1 MKLTTLFSAVNGNT
15 FVGIDTKT
23 VPVLA
28 GGKGNPMQ
36 GRVTKVM
43 TGASVMVFQNKN
55 SNGYEN
61 MVKRRLEKEG
71 KNPESFSLG
80 KRTWGERVEGT
91 PVVEHKGQEYLEV
104 IFLKTGAVQYELD
117 GQAIDKKDVIGL
129 NEVEPSGQ
137 GGLDNTVYI
146 RTFAKKSIT
155 KVKFDGVTVTL

>member
-1 MKLTTLFSAVNGNT
+1 MKLSTLFSAVNGNT

-23 VPVLA
+23 VPTLS
-28 GGKGNPMQ
+28 GGKSNPMQ

-80 KRTWGERVEGT
+80 KRTWGTRVEGT

-104 IFLKTGAVQYELD
+104 IFLKSGEVSYELD
-117 GQAIDKKDVIGL
+117 GKPVDKSAIVGL
-129 NEVEPSGQ
+129 KEVEPSGQ

-146 RTFAKKSIT
+146 RTFAKDSIT
-155 KVKFDGVTVTL
+155 KVKFDGVVVSM

>member
-1 MKLTTLFSAVNGNT
+1 MKLTTLFASVNGST
-15 FVGIDTKT
+15 FIGLDTKT

-28 GGKGNPMQ
+28 GGKSNIMQ

-55 SNGYEN
+55 SNAYEN

-80 KRTWGERVEGT
+80 KRTWGARVEGT

-104 IFLKTGAVQYELD
+104 IFLKAGEVSYELD
-117 GQAIDKKDVIGL
+117 GQPVDEKTVIGL
-129 NEVEPSGQ
+129 KEPAAPTQ

-146 RTFAKKSIT
+146 RTFAKDSIT
-155 KVKFDGVTVTL
+155 KVNISGVTVIL

>member
-1 MKLTTLFSAVNGNT
+1 MKLTTLFANVSGNT

-28 GGKGNPMQ
+28 GGKSNSMQ
-36 GRVTKVM
+36 GRVVKVM

-80 KRTWGERVEGT
+80 RRTWGERVEGT

-104 IFLKTGAVQYELD
+104 IFLKTGEVSYELD
-117 GQAIDKKDVIGL
+117 GAPIAKSAVVGL
-129 NEVEPSGQ
+129 KEVEPSGQ

-146 RTFAKKSIT
+146 RTFAKDSIT
-155 KVKFDGVTVTL
+155 KVKFDGVTVTM